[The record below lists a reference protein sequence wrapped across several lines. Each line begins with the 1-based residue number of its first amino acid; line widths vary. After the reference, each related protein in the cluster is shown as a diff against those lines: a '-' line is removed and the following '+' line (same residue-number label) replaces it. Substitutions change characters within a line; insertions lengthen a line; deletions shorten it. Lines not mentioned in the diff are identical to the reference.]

1 MYQITEKEMEMTVA
15 WLRSCRII
23 LEALPIGRIGRWIF
37 GKRLQQVTA
46 DLTAILDLYEKKRYA
61 IREA

>member
-1 MYQITEKEMEMTVA
+1 MYEITEKEMEMTVA

-23 LEALPIGRIGRWIF
+23 LEALPVGRLGRWIF
-37 GKRLQQVTA
+37 AKRLDSVTA
-46 DLTAILDLYEKKRYA
+46 DLTRILDLYERKRYA